1 MEAQTKYSVEDI
13 VKIVM
18 ALPPKDRETVQ
29 KEIQKAL
36 LDKEGVEF
44 DNMVKEDFVK
54 YEATFKALA

>member
-36 LDKEGVEF
+36 LDKEDILNRMEPF
-44 DNMVKEDFVK
+44 HKK
-54 YEATFKALA
+54 YEDTFKKLA